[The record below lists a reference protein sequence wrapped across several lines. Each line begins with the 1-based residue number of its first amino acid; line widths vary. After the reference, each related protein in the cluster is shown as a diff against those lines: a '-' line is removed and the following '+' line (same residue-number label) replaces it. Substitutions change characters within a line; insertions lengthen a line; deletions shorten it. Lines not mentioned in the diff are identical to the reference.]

1 MEGRSSGAAA
11 PGEAAS
17 DADGGRASQE
27 QAGAAKLTGLQQANQ
42 ELREELQTAK
52 HEYNMATGTISSLQ
66 RQLEIQESQLRKH
79 KAEKEMLQKHIR
91 ERADELKAMATK
103 YYSLREQ
110 TQEEMLVTIADENES
125 LQQVVTEK
133 ESQLAEQNKL
143 LSDLQGR
150 VSQLQAEIL
159 TSRRHIQKQQ
169 QAQEAAQSQAET
181 LEHKEL
187 QTRVALERLTS
198 RFERFRSKIIQA
210 TFSAAGSK
218 APRAELTDEE
228 VLEAMQKIISDR
240 AECHQMLK
248 QKGLKVPTLHS
259 TDTSTSS
266 PAGARGSKKSPRQ
279 HLLPSEKQP

>member
-1 MEGRSSGAAA
+1 
-11 PGEAAS
+11 
-17 DADGGRASQE
+17 
-27 QAGAAKLTGLQQANQ
+27 
-42 ELREELQTAK
+42 
-52 HEYNMATGTISSLQ
+52 TGTISSLQ

-79 KAEKEMLQKHIR
+79 KAEKEMLRKHIR

-103 YYSLREQ
+103 VPPSVWTRRWEDAARPAPSLPHSTGLTR
-110 TQEEMLVTIADENES
+110 VS
-125 LQQVVTEK
+125 PQVVTEK

-228 VLEAMQKIISDR
+228 VLEAMQVCGSFKL
-240 AECHQMLK
+240 CFQ
-248 QKGLKVPTLHS
+248 Q
-259 TDTSTSS
+259 
-266 PAGARGSKKSPRQ
+266 PAGDQ
-279 HLLPSEKQP
+279 